1 MRGDQDAEQDRH
13 RPRRV
18 IKTINGIET
27 ARTYY
32 AYIRDKDGAR
42 TEISERGTRQGRPY
56 GHPTNLKT
64 VTRYYSGKGDG
75 PQAGKIK

>member
-1 MRGDQDAEQDRH
+1 M
-13 RPRRV
+13 

-32 AYIRDKDGAR
+32 AYIREKDGAR
-42 TEISERGTRQGRPY
+42 TEISERGIRQGSPY

-64 VTRYYSGKGDG
+64 VARYYSRKGDG
-75 PQAGKIK
+75 PQRR